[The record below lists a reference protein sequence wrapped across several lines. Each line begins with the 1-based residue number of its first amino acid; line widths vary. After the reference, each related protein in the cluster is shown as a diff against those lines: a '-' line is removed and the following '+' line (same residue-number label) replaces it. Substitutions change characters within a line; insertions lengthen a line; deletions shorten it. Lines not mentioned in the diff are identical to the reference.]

1 MSYEIGQQ
9 FKKHNAEGT
18 PAHILAHAILGAA
31 VAAAGDNN
39 ALAGAL
45 SAGGAEAAAPYISK
59 WLYGKDKGS
68 DLTAEEKETVTAIT
82 NLLGTATGAAV
93 GNSATDAAQGS
104 LNAQSAVGN
113 NQLTYQ
119 EALLFDDELNACLKQ
134 SNSKQC
140 INNIVQ
146 KYQAISDSRLA
157 ASVAACTDISRHQEC
172 RNIRTQHI
180 ADSKLLHN
188 LWQNE
193 EIGKVDDWYRLFDKT
208 YVQADLSL
216 QSYNLETAAKYWIQS
231 GNAKPLTEWMK
242 DQGYTLISGVSPH
255 FIRLPKGSIKNV
267 GNSGQTQ
274 KTMSP
279 STRAVPQGKP
289 YLTESSKPIDGT
301 TVKLNGDLQTQIGK
315 LPKGTVVTV
324 SGNTFKATL
333 PDGSVRRGQSS
344 KLAVQKTLPS
354 PLPLIFASQ
363 ISIQKQTRHL
373 KGSAPSGKSYLNS
386 AQDAQKVL
394 DAYNNG
400 NAVLISRSY
409 NKNSIVIRVD
419 SVTGIYVNINNPNG
433 LPDIIKPTN
442 IFMIDSTKSPK
453 IVPVNPDKGL

>member
-1 MSYEIGQQ
+1 
-9 FKKHNAEGT
+9 
-18 PAHILAHAILGAA
+18 
-31 VAAAGDNN
+31 
-39 ALAGAL
+39 L
-45 SAGGAEAAAPYISK
+45 SAGGAEAAAPVISS
-59 WLYGKDKGS
+59 WLYGESDGS
-68 DLTAEEKETVTAIT
+68 KLNAEQKETVTAIT

-104 LNAQSAVGN
+104 LNAQSAVEN

-146 KYQAISDSRLA
+146 KYQAISGSRLA

-193 EIGKVDDWYRLFDKT
+193 KIRKVDDWYRLFDKT

-255 FIRLPKGSIKNV
+255 FIRLPKGSIKDV

-274 KTMSP
+274 KTISP
-279 STRAVPQGKP
+279 STKAVPQVN
-289 YLTESSKPIDGT
+289 PIDEPVFNPKGSVVSAHSWSIT
-301 TVKLNGDLQTQIGK
+301 ARIQYAKLPRQGRIRYIPPKNYSPSAP
-315 LPKGTVVTV
+315 LPKGPNNGYLDKF
-324 SGNTFKATL
+324 GNEWTKGPSRTKGQEFEWDVQLSKTGREQLGWASR
-333 PDGSVRRGQSS
+333 DG
-344 KLAVQKTLPS
+344 KHLN
-354 PLPLIFASQ
+354 
-363 ISIQKQTRHL
+363 ISID
-373 KGSAPSGKSYLNS
+373 GKITH
-386 AQDAQKVL
+386 K
-394 DAYNNG
+394 
-400 NAVLISRSY
+400 
-409 NKNSIVIRVD
+409 
-419 SVTGIYVNINNPNG
+419 
-433 LPDIIKPTN
+433 
-442 IFMIDSTKSPK
+442 
-453 IVPVNPDKGL
+453 